1 MRPPFPCS
9 WRTACSWRIASLD
22 KDSARTAPPRG
33 GSLRKMAGSS
43 RRESA
48 TGASSDLS
56 ARATTCADGLRFT
69 SGGGSCA
76 FAIAAAREA
85 SLEPRRSSVRRSIRV
100 PHMPQNFMPGSF
112 TWPHPAHFVLPAWCV
127 LRSTCRL
134 SMRTPQV
141 PQNLYSGRFSVPQK
155 VQSMRALFTPL
166 TAVDTRLLK
175 TAAQLFIG

>member
-9 WRTACSWRIASLD
+9 WRIASLD
-22 KDSARTAPPRG
+22 RDSAARG
-33 GSLRKMAGSS
+33 GWLRKMAGSP
-43 RRESA
+43 RRGSGRGTSSETSGGAA
-48 TGASSDLS
+48 TCVV
-56 ARATTCADGLRFT
+56 ARPFT

-76 FAIAAAREA
+76 FAMAAAREA
-85 SLEPRRSSVRRSIRV
+85 ASEPRRSSMRRSIRV

-112 TWPHPAHFVLPAWCV
+112 TWPQPAHFVLPACCV

-134 SMRTPQV
+134 SRRTPQV

-166 TAVDTRLLK
+166 TTVGTRLLKK
-175 TAAQLFIG
+175 TAAQLLG